1 LPHNGVMKTS
11 KFLCAVALCLLPHAA
26 LWAGEE
32 PADAPPMQ
40 TVQVRGVRDPALM
53 PYADLVMMRRLFADD
68 AVPSSILPGLRVT
81 GSQDGE
87 PVAGLEIVLAA
98 HGQQMPVPLAAGF
111 ALLRQLPA
119 SDDAQA
125 EFRSN
130 QRRGS
135 LRMEILLTVALPNA
149 HRFTVGA
156 LRRAIDDGNRVRA
169 TVLPWYLR
177 LLAPRFSE
185 TAICFAAENATLTV
199 GGAARAAVRSHGAS
213 CVTLRPAQE
222 DDAAVIEADET
233 PLYIQL
239 R

>member
-1 LPHNGVMKTS
+1 LPHNGAMNPPQL
-11 KFLCAVALCLLPHAA
+11 LCTAVLCLLPHAA

-53 PYADLVMMRRLFADD
+53 PYADLVMMRRLFADN
-68 AVPSSILPGLRVT
+68 AVPSSILPGLRVA
-81 GSQDGE
+81 GGKDGE

-98 HGQQMPVPLAAGF
+98 HGQQMPVPLTAGF
-111 ALLRQLPA
+111 ALLRQLPV
-119 SDDAQA
+119 SDDAPA

-135 LRMEILLTVALPNA
+135 LRMEILLTVALPDA
-149 HRFTVGA
+149 RRFTAGE

-185 TAICFAAENATLTV
+185 TAICFAAASAALTV
-199 GGAARAAVRSHGAS
+199 GGAARAAVRSHGAN

-222 DDAAVIEADET
+222 DDAAVIEADQT